1 MRVKLSRRG
10 GRSKKIQDYISS
22 TPGFSSTV
30 MKALEI
36 CNDSNTSPV
45 DLNRVISIDP
55 VLTGRILRLVNS
67 TFYSFPRK
75 VASVTRAIVMLGL
88 NNVKNLILGIS
99 VLENFGRER
108 TFGTRSADEFWSHS
122 IGVGIIAKF
131 LASLKGVVPEE
142 REEYFVAG
150 LLHDIGKIPM
160 NNQFPKDYLEALRL
174 AESRKIPLYHA
185 EKMIFG
191 LDHCTVGRMIGES
204 WRLGETLTDALC
216 SHHDRG
222 RIEKQGSNLLAVVSL
237 ADAYMK
243 MLMIG
248 FSGDCLHE
256 ERTTSDLEK
265 LVGIEGSVLEGLRE
279 MVTSEIEKAKVFLRV
294 VEKEK

>member
-1 MRVKLSRRG
+1 
-10 GRSKKIQDYISS
+10 
-22 TPGFSSTV
+22 
-30 MKALEI
+30 
-36 CNDSNTSPV
+36 
-45 DLNRVISIDP
+45 
-55 VLTGRILRLVNS
+55 
-67 TFYSFPRK
+67 
-75 VASVTRAIVMLGL
+75 
-88 NNVKNLILGIS
+88 LILGIS

-108 TFGTRSADEFWSHS
+108 TFGTRSAREFWSHS
-122 IGVGIIAKF
+122 IGVGVIAKS
-131 LASLKGVVPEE
+131 LACLKGVAPEE

-160 NNQFPKDYLEALRL
+160 SSRFPKEYLRALRL
-174 AESRKIPLYHA
+174 AEGGKIPLYHA

-204 WRLGETLTDALC
+204 WRLGETLTGALC
-216 SHHDRG
+216 SHHDRE

-248 FSGDCLHE
+248 FSGDCFHE
-256 ERTTSDLEK
+256 GRTTRDLER
-265 LVGIEGSVLEGLRE
+265 LVGVEGSVLEVLRE

-294 VEKEK
+294 VEKGEIR